1 MAVAH
6 DTLATVWQ
14 LLSPGETYR
23 EAGSEIVLSTAEEL
37 AKKRAIRQ
45 LQSLGY
51 SVTLK
56 SLPRPA
62 A

>member
-1 MAVAH
+1 VAVAH

-45 LQSLGY
+45 LRRSP
-51 SVTLK
+51 T
-56 SLPRPA
+56 A
-62 A
+62 